1 MLDPRI
7 YRTGLFAVALAVIVF
22 AFSLESQP
30 SGLSTTLAP
39 DAFNPQNAQATSSA
53 LARNFPDRR
62 AGSAGDAQLADSL
75 AASLGKLGYLVNRH
89 SFRAATSSGPKTLVN
104 VTGTLAGQSNDTIL
118 IVAHRDALVSPGVA
132 DLSGTAVMLE
142 LARVLGGE
150 TAYHTLVLASVS
162 GSTASLG
169 ASALARSLPGPVDA
183 VIVLGDLAA
192 AHPRGPL
199 IIPWSHGHT
208 LAPPALRNT
217 LGASLSAQAGLKQS
231 PPGLGGQLM
240 HLAFPMTLTE
250 QAPFNDAGAPAVLL
264 TLSGERRPAPAEPSN
279 PVMLGNL
286 GRTVLQTV
294 NALNSGSDVARP
306 SGYLVY
312 SGKLIPGWSI
322 RLLVLMLVVPVVMT
336 TVDGLARARRRG
348 HAVLGG
354 IGWALSWALAFVL
367 GALAILGAQLVGA
380 LSGAP
385 GGPVPAGVAPPRTAG
400 IVTLVVALALILAG
414 LVVLAPWL
422 ARRLG
427 VTLRR
432 APSEGRSPAAGVAVS
447 VILSVVGIAMWL
459 INPFATVLI
468 VPALH
473 VWMWLGC
480 VQAPIP
486 RVLKLAGVVLGA
498 VAPALAVLYYA
509 LTLKLSPVGVLWNGV
524 LMIASG
530 QIGLA
535 SVLLWSMVLGCFAG
549 MLVLAVRRPDREP
562 EPRAAISVRG
572 PAGYA
577 GPGSLGGTRSALRR

>member
-39 DAFNPQNAQATSSA
+39 DAFNPQNAQTALSS
-53 LARNFPDRR
+53 LARSFPDRR
-62 AGSAGDAQLADSL
+62 AGSAGDAQLADSV
-75 AASLGKLGYLVNRH
+75 AGSLRKLGYSVNRH
-89 SFRAATSSGPKTLVN
+89 TFSAATSSGPKTLVN
-104 VTGTLAGQSNDTIL
+104 VTGTLAGQSNDAIL
-118 IVAHRDALVSPGVA
+118 IVSHRDALHSPGVA

-162 GSTASLG
+162 GSTSSVG
-169 ASALARSLPGPVDA
+169 AAQLAHSLPGPVDA

-192 AHPRGPL
+192 AHPQGPL
-199 IIPWSHGHT
+199 IVPWSRGHT
-208 LAPPALRNT
+208 LASPGLRNT
-217 LGASLSAQAGLKQS
+217 LAASLSAQAGLKQS

-264 TLSGERRPAPAEPSN
+264 SLSGERAPSGAQATN
-279 PVMLGNL
+279 PVMLGTL
-286 GRTVLQTV
+286 GRAVLQTV
-294 NALNSGSDVARP
+294 NALSSASDVPRP

-322 RLLVLMLVVPVVMT
+322 RLLALMLIAPVVIT
-336 TVDGLARARRRG
+336 TVDGLARVRRRG
-348 HAVLGG
+348 HRVLDWV
-354 IGWALSWALAFVL
+354 GWVLSWALAFVL
-367 GALAILGAQLVGA
+367 GGLVVLGAHLVGA

-385 GGPVPAGVAPPRTAG
+385 GGPVPAGVSAPHTAG
-400 IVTLVVALALILAG
+400 IVTLVLALLVILAG
-414 LVVLAPWL
+414 LLLLAPRL
-422 ARRLG
+422 ARLLG
-427 VTLRR
+427 VALQRPPAE
-432 APSEGRSPAAGVAVS
+432 APGPAAGIAVS
-447 VILSVVGIAMWL
+447 MILSVVGVAMWL
-459 INPFATVLI
+459 TNPFAAVLI

-486 RVLKLAGVVLGA
+486 RGVKLAGVVLGA
-498 VAPALAVLYYA
+498 VPPALAVLYYA
-509 LTLKLSPVGVLWNGV
+509 LTLKLSLIGVVWNGV
-524 LMIASG
+524 LMIAGG
-530 QIGLA
+530 QIGPA
-535 SVLLWSMVLGCFAG
+535 TALLWSLVLGCFAG
-549 MLVLAVRRPDREP
+549 MLVLAVRRPNREH
-562 EPRAAISVRG
+562 EPRAAITVRG

-577 GPGSLGGTRSALRR
+577 GPGSLGGTQSALRR

>member
-39 DAFNPQNAQATSSA
+39 DAFNPQNAQAASSA
-53 LARNFPDRR
+53 LARSFPDRR
-62 AGSAGDAQLADSL
+62 AGSAADAQLADSVAGSL
-75 AASLGKLGYLVNRH
+75 AKLGYTVNRH
-89 SFRAATSSGPKTLVN
+89 SFSAATSSGPRTLVN

-118 IVAHRDALVSPGVA
+118 IVSHRDALISPAVA

-162 GSTASLG
+162 GSTGSLG
-169 ASALARSLPGPVDA
+169 AAELARNLPGPVDA

-192 AHPRGPL
+192 AHPQGPL
-199 IIPWSHGHT
+199 IIPWSRGHT
-208 LAPPALRNT
+208 LASPALRNT
-217 LGASLSAQAGLKQS
+217 LAASLSAQAGLKQS

-264 TLSGERRPAPAEPSN
+264 TLSGERAPARPEPTN
-279 PVMLGNL
+279 PAMLGTL
-286 GRTVLQTV
+286 GRAVLQTV

-322 RLLVLMLVVPVVMT
+322 RLLVLMLIAPVLIT
-336 TVDGLARARRRG
+336 TVDGLARVRRRG
-348 HAVLGG
+348 HRVLDWV
-354 IGWALSWALAFVL
+354 GWALSWALAFALGWLVVL
-367 GALAILGAQLVGA
+367 GAHLVGA

-385 GGPVPAGVAPPRTAG
+385 GGPVPAGVAPPHTGG
-400 IVTLVVALALILAG
+400 IVTLVLAFLVILAG
-414 LVVLAPWL
+414 LLVLAPWL
-422 ARRLG
+422 ARRLR
-427 VTLRR
+427 VAPQRP
-432 APSEGRSPAAGVAVS
+432 PSEGAGPAAGIAVS
-447 VILSVVGIAMWL
+447 MILSVVAVAMWL
-459 INPFATVLI
+459 INPFAAVLI

-473 VWMWLGC
+473 AWMWLGC

-498 VAPALAVLYYA
+498 VPPALAVLYYA

-535 SVLLWSMVLGCFAG
+535 TALLWSLVLGCFAG
-549 MLVLAVRRPDREP
+549 MLVLAVRRPDPEP

-572 PAGYA
+572 PASYA
-577 GPGSLGGTRSALRR
+577 GPGSLGGTQSALRR